1 MEINS
6 FRVDIYNEYNAASCI
21 FFNNSAAL
29 HNRSTVLKGEF
40 ANCTMSEQVSW
51 QESKTS
57 NIYNALLR
65 NVNNLSLNN
74 SHSST
79 GTSILIFNEFLL
91 QLYECACYP
100 QSQMMTE
107 QITMNLIFLI
117 LQFTVNSLFY
127 TSTYFHDST
136 VLYQFAG
143 I

>member
-21 FFNNSAAL
+21 FFNNFAAL
-29 HNRSTVLKGEF
+29 HNRGTVLKGEF

-74 SHSST
+74 SLSS
-79 GTSILIFNEFLL
+79 TSILIFNEFLL

-100 QSQMMTE
+100 QSQMVTE

-117 LQFTVNSLFY
+117 LQHTVNSLFN

>member
-21 FFNNSAAL
+21 FFNNFAAL
-29 HNRSTVLKGEF
+29 HNRGTVLKGEF

-79 GTSILIFNEFLL
+79 WTSILIFNEFLL

-100 QSQMMTE
+100 QSQMVTE
-107 QITMNLIFLI
+107 QITMNLISLI